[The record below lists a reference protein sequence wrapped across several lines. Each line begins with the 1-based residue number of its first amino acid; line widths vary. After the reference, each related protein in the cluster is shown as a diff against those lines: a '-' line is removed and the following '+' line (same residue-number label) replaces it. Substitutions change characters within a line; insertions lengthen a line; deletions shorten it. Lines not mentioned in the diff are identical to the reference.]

1 LVPSSI
7 MRPIG
12 GIMTA
17 QERIVELAEILSLGL
32 MRVRATQSTALS
44 PQSADVGLDSYST
57 PRMCVPD
64 DQSGDHA

>member
-1 LVPSSI
+1 MNPLHPS
-7 MRPIG
+7 R
-12 GIMTA
+12 MTA

-32 MRVRATQSTALS
+32 MRAQAAQSTALS
-44 PQSADVGLDSYST
+44 PQSEDVGVDRSPT